1 MDKQY
6 LLQLLGNRLKQ
17 IREVHGLSVNELAR
31 ISKVSKSTIYG
42 IEQGKINTRLSTIE
56 KFSIAMKHPAI
67 DFFKF

>member
-6 LLQLLGNRLKQ
+6 LRQSLGKKLKQ
-17 IREVHGLSVNELAR
+17 IREAHGLSVNELAQM
-31 ISKVSKSTIYG
+31 SKVNKSTIYG
-42 IEQGKINTRLSTIE
+42 IEQGKLNTRLSTIE